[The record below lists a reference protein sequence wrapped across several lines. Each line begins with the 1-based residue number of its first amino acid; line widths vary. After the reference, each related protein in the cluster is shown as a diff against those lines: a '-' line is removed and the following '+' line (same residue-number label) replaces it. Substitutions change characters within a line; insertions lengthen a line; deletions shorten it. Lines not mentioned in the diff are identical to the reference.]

1 MRPRTRLVA
10 LAAVA
15 ALALAAIVLA
25 ARGGGA
31 PPATVEPAGDG
42 EPPDSVQAQIDRA
55 LGREGRVMPAPAV
68 AGGERVPGGPEQAKS
83 AAAPVPAAQDGAG
96 SSGGDALA
104 STAERKIVQ
113 TASMRLQVKEV
124 GAGFEEVGRIA
135 TAAGGFVASSS
146 FSYQG
151 EQQVAS
157 VTIRVPAS
165 RYQDVLSQVRALGV
179 KVDSEASNASDV
191 TEEYSDLSA
200 RLRNLEATEAQL
212 LQLLGQARNINEVL
226 QVQDR
231 LSAVRAEVERVK
243 GRIVLLEK
251 LSEMATLTVHLR
263 PAVAVAKADGGGIDI
278 GREVSEAWEASLEFL
293 GGIAAGVV
301 AVVVFAWWTLPLAV
315 LAWLAWQRW
324 SRPAAGGA
332 APEA

>member
-1 MRPRTRLVA
+1 LVA

-15 ALALAAIVLA
+15 ALALAAIGLA

-55 LGREGRVMPAPAV
+55 LGQEGRVLPAPAV
-68 AGGERVPGGPEQAKS
+68 AGGERALGGPEQAKS
-83 AAAPVPAAQDGAG
+83 AAAAPVPAAQDGAG

-104 STAERKIVQ
+104 STADRKIVQ

-135 TAAGGFVASSS
+135 TAAGGFVATAS

-226 QVQDR
+226 QVQNR
-231 LSAVRAEVERVK
+231 LNAVRAEIERVK
-243 GRIVLLEK
+243 GRIALLDK

-263 PAVAVAKADGGGIDI
+263 PAVAVAKAEGGGIDI
-278 GREVSEAWEASLEFL
+278 GREASEAWEASLEFL

-315 LAWLAWQRW
+315 LAWLARQRW
-324 SRPAAGGA
+324 SRPAAGA
-332 APEA
+332 